1 MMSARL
7 KSHIRDWQDM
17 ASFDPFRAISGQK
30 RDWHIEEFWATAQ
43 PHMDQLFLSVSLLG
57 LPKSHDRALDFG
69 CGAGRFLQH
78 FKLRFAEVWGVDV
91 SPSMIDLARE
101 HNPDCKFHL
110 ITSANMEFFPR
121 DHFDL
126 IYSFLVLQHLPDQSL
141 IERYL
146 LEFIR
151 ILKPGGVAAFQIPDR
166 LNIRWKMQPRR
177 RLYHVLHSL
186 GLSSQRLQTL
196 NLLPMRLTALSA
208 DKVAKIV
215 SMARGKIC
223 HKEQLS
229 GQDGIMYYCTK

>member
-1 MMSARL
+1 
-7 KSHIRDWQDM
+7 M

-30 RDWHIEEFWATAQ
+30 KDWHIDEFWATAQ
-43 PHMDQLFLSVSLLG
+43 PHMDQLFLNASLLG
-57 LPKSHDRALDFG
+57 LPKSHERALEFG

-101 HNPDCKFHL
+101 HNPGCKFHL
-110 ITSANMEFFPR
+110 ITNANMEFFPR

-141 IERYL
+141 IEQYL

-166 LNIRWKMQPRR
+166 LSIRWKIQPRR
-177 RLYHVLHSL
+177 RLYHLLHLL
-186 GLSSQRLQTL
+186 GLSAQRLQTL

-208 DKVAKIV
+208 DRVAKIV
-215 SMARGKIC
+215 SLARGKIC